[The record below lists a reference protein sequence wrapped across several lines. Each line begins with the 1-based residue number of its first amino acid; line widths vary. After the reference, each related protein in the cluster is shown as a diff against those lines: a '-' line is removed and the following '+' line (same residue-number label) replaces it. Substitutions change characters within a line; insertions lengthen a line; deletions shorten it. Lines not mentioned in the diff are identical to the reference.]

1 MQIDYDSGEPV
12 YLQIARLLRDQ
23 IIQGELQVGAQLP
36 SGNEM
41 QASRG
46 VTRVTYQHAV
56 DQLRE
61 AGLVVTRV
69 GKGTFV
75 VAVPM
80 LQVIGLAAGDE
91 VTARMPTEAEREQL
105 DTGLTPVL
113 VVTRADGAE
122 EVFPAAVTVCQANG
136 PARPPPP
143 TRPITSTHLTAR
155 RLTPRPPHRARPA
168 PTPPPPPRAP
178 AAYRPHP
185 PAKPSTD
192 PPSPAPHLSATPSTR
207 TRPVA
212 YASDTTRP
220 GRWRRRQVL
229 EPVDGI
235 ADRSAAAAPAA
246 ITARSGAT
254 ASASAGRRQD
264 GRPLA
269 AWRWR
274 RPARGRGPVRPGCGR
289 AGRPARGRSPR
300 G

>member
-1 MQIDYDSGEPV
+1 VQIDYDSGEPV

-61 AGLVVTRV
+61 AGLVVTRM

-80 LQVIGLAAGDE
+80 LQVIGLSAGDQ

-122 EVFPAAVTVCQANG
+122 EVFPAAVTVCQAQPDQPKNQLSRTDPAPASSVPLLPAPKPPLSRPPH
-136 PARPPPP
+136 PARPRAAQPSRRPPP
-143 TRPITSTHLTAR
+143 
-155 RLTPRPPHRARPA
+155 
-168 PTPPPPPRAP
+168 
-178 AAYRPHP
+178 AA
-185 PAKPSTD
+185 
-192 PPSPAPHLSATPSTR
+192 
-207 TRPVA
+207 VA
-212 YASDTTRP
+212 YATYPARAC
-220 GRWRRRQVL
+220 RRRAVPRCAQPPLALCPPALNLLVL
-229 EPVDGI
+229 G
-235 ADRSAAAAPAA
+235 ATAPRASWRWGPQHQCHLG
-246 ITARSGAT
+246 ITARS
-254 ASASAGRRQD
+254 SASPGVLPPD
-264 GRPLA
+264 G
-269 AWRWR
+269 WRWR

-289 AGRPARGRSPR
+289 AGRPGRGRFPR